1 MTARALTAALAAATV
16 LLGPALPAWSQ
27 TTAKDVS
34 DKAADAADTIRDY
47 TLEKKDEAVAQAKK
61 LASDLDGKIRDLEA
75 QASQQT
81 GDAKAKSQEQIR
93 DLKAKRA
100 AAGRKI
106 NELTRASQASWERAK
121 EGFAKAYRDLAESY
135 DKAAAEVKK

>member
-34 DKAADAADTIRDY
+34 QKASETADAMRSY
-47 TLEKKDEAVAQAKK
+47 TLEKKDEAVAQARK
-61 LASDLDGKIRDLEA
+61 LAADLDAKIRDLEA

-81 GDAKAKSQEQIR
+81 GEAKAKSQDQLR

-100 AAGRKI
+100 EAGRKLDD
-106 NELTRASQASWERAK
+106 LTRASKASWERAK

-135 DKAAAEVKK
+135 DKAAAEFKK

>member
-1 MTARALTAALAAATV
+1 MTARALAAALAAVV

-27 TTAKDVS
+27 TSAKDVS
-34 DKAADAADTIRDY
+34 DKASDTAEAIRDY
-47 TLEKKDEAVAQAKK
+47 TIDKKDEAVAQAKK

-81 GDAKAKSQEQIR
+81 GDAKAKSQAQLR

-100 AAGRKI
+100 EAGRKI
-106 NELTRASQASWERAK
+106 NELTRASKASWERAK

-135 DKAAAEVKK
+135 DKAAAEFKK

>member
-1 MTARALTAALAAATV
+1 MTARALTATLAAAAL
-16 LLGPALPAWSQ
+16 LLGSALPARSQ
-27 TTAKDVS
+27 TTTKDVS
-34 DKAADAADTIRDY
+34 DKASDTADAIRDY
-47 TLEKKDEAVAQAKK
+47 TIDKKDEAVAQARK

-75 QASQQT
+75 QVSRQT

-100 AAGRKI
+100 EAGRKI
-106 NELTRASQASWERAK
+106 NELTRASKASWERAK

-135 DKAAAEVKK
+135 DKAAAEFKK